1 MTESQ
6 GRETVGTAIAQAF
19 RTLRTSLPIMFGILL
34 LVNLVTTVARD
45 SYPRLFTGNFL
56 LDPLVGAL
64 AGSVSFGI
72 PVTSYVVG
80 GELLADGVSLL
91 AVTAFILTWTTV
103 GIAMLPLESK
113 SLGMRF
119 AFVRNAVNFVFA
131 IVISV
136 LTVLTLQL
144 FV

>member
-1 MTESQ
+1 MTEGQ
-6 GRETVGTAIAQAF
+6 GRETVGTAIVQAF

-45 SYPRLFTGNFL
+45 SYPKLFTGNFL

-103 GIAMLPLESK
+103 GIAMLPLEAK

-131 IVISV
+131 IVISA